1 MQTRTTPTAS
11 ATHDSAQRAVW
22 TVILSAAF
30 AVGAA
35 SALGSS
41 PDAPRSIDGRRAH
54 AQAPA
59 PREVL
64 PGRVHL
70 PFVLK
75 SPLCRVEGTYVDV
88 VLVLDR
94 STSMRRSIEPG
105 TLSKNDA
112 AIQAAHDFVGL
123 LDLKPDAAGRSDQVA
138 VVGFNDT
145 AWTAQ
150 PLTDDAAAAGAA
162 LDGIADTLSDGTRLD
177 LAFTGAASALAG
189 AGRRSANKALIVV
202 LTDGLPNRV
211 PFGPGSPY
219 PGSLRQEDA
228 VLQAAASAK
237 APGARVYTIGLG
249 GATDISVDL
258 LTACASDPSY
268 FHHAPRPEDLA
279 AIYGRIATQRRICD
293 PPPTATPVPPTATP
307 TVTPR
312 PSPTACIPSV
322 THTDVSVVLDLSESM
337 RRTTRGGQTRLD
349 AALAAAKELVGL
361 LRLQPDARGGHD
373 QVAISGFHR
382 EAFTAIGLTRDAA
395 AVDATL
401 QGLAQRLSRGTRLDL
416 AFMQGQS
423 ALDAG
428 PRVPGNTPAM
438 VVLTDGQSS
447 GVPADPGRTVD
458 ETVLE
463 RAARAKAAGTKV
475 FTIGL
480 GNADEIDRAL
490 LQTAASDPSLY
501 FEAPD
506 GDDLAAIYRQI
517 AGSLTGCP

>member
-1 MQTRTTPTAS
+1 MQTRTSTPHTS
-11 ATHDSAQRAVW
+11 PNRWHMAV
-22 TVILSAAF
+22 IAAAAF
-30 AVGAA
+30 ALGTAA
-35 SALGSS
+35 GIWTSTV
-41 PDAPRSIDGRRAH
+41 APHPSDDRRVH
-54 AQAPA
+54 AQAADPRQVPA
-59 PREVL
+59 R
-64 PGRVHL
+64 RVHL

-123 LDLKPDAAGRSDQVA
+123 LDLAPDASGRSDQVA

-162 LDGIADTLSDGTRLD
+162 LDAIAESLSDGTRLD
-177 LAFTGAASALAG
+177 LAFAGAAAALAG
-189 AGRRSANKALIVV
+189 AGRRSTNKALIVV

-249 GATDISVDL
+249 SATDISVDL
-258 LTACASDPSY
+258 LTSCASDPSY

-322 THTDVSVVLDLSESM
+322 THTDVSVVLDLSTSM
-337 RRTTRGGQTRLD
+337 NRATRSGQTRLD
-349 AALAAAKELVGL
+349 AALAAARQLVGL
-361 LRLQPDARGGHD
+361 LRFTPDARGGYD
-373 QVAISGFHR
+373 QVAISGFHG
-382 EAFTAIGLTRDAA
+382 EAFTAIGLTRDATA
-395 AVDATL
+395 ADAAL
-401 QGLAQRLSRGTRLDL
+401 QDLAQRLNRGTRLDL
-416 AFMQGQS
+416 AFVQGQA

-428 PRVPGNTPAM
+428 PRGIGNTPAL
-438 VVLTDGQSS
+438 VVLTDGQPN
-447 GVPADPGRTVD
+447 GVPADPGLTD
-458 ETVLE
+458 AETVLE
-463 RAARAKAAGTKV
+463 RAARAKAAGTTV
-475 FTIGL
+475 FTVGL
-480 GNADEIDRAL
+480 GDPDEIDRAL
-490 LQTAASDPSLY
+490 LQAAASDPSLF

-506 GDDLAAIYRQI
+506 GDDLAAIYRRI
-517 AGSLTGCP
+517 AGRLTGCP